1 MLFSPSNQA
10 TEPHSP
16 LMGAANGW
24 QPNQLFQTASLPNG
38 ATSIDA
44 GSQILPLPSSPSP
57 LTDINGFDTLFSV
70 NQGDSQTP
78 AIIDPNQIAAAIP
91 DSGDPILGNA
101 PLSAPANIPAG
112 ERANWMSGK
121 YGVMVAMNPGDN
133 GWAGKFSTRD
143 VLYQD
148 DKPVIEIIE
157 GKEVIKKERVEAT
170 VGAWADSVKKFVDS
184 GGIDQLVNDIQLT
197 GASYAVF
204 NVGSPAGFYFSPN
217 QVLDDRLANYRGFI
231 ASEQQLKADAKGE
244 YTPDKTLDEIDST
257 ADGVP
262 DYKYDVVK
270 QLGNR
275 LHNLGIKLLVYIN
288 AEGPSGG
295 TAEIVEA
302 TQTTANAGIDE
313 FHSIYP
319 AMVSAWSNNWQGSV
333 DGWWIDGGWV
343 EGYQQGQTGSE
354 RNIDPNNRINTLIS
368 SARAGNPNAVV
379 TVNPVSDNFNMN
391 FRKNIDDSRGTNN
404 VFTATENVVSPYQDF
419 LAGEMWH
426 WLWRYPEAGSG
437 GKVQYNGNNIQWHT
451 TGYLGADDK
460 LADGKNP
467 GSWIGQGWNNP
478 SLKQIYGDGAGENTF
493 TPREIATYIR
503 NVTSRGGAVTLA
515 IPVLPSG
522 KLASDGLGLMR
533 EANRLLTP
541 EGERDLRPGG
551 PNADL
556 ALYQITRMLA
566 NTDDTAPLQDLEINS
581 RVNMPSMGVDGNDK
595 TIALP
600 GGVDTWN
607 YQLEFDRPT
616 TFSEV
621 EVLFPTKADKD
632 KFTVDAYPGDFVIE
646 TSNDGK
652 QWTVFDERRNGAVG
666 GGLQV
671 FRDAPI
677 EARYVRVKS
686 ESNAPGIGGMGI
698 ASLRIFNR

>member
-1 MLFSPSNQA
+1 MLFSPSTQA

-16 LMGAANGW
+16 LIGAANGW

-44 GSQILPLPSSPSP
+44 GSQILPPPSSPSP
-57 LTDINGFDTLFSV
+57 LTDINGFDTLFSA
-70 NQGDSQTP
+70 NQRDSQTP
-78 AIIDPNQIAAAIP
+78 AIIDPNQIVAAIP

-101 PLSAPANIPAG
+101 PPSAPANIPAG

-121 YGVMVAMNPGDN
+121 YGVMVAMNPGEN
-133 GWAGKFSTRD
+133 EWAGKFSTRD
-143 VLYQD
+143 VLDQD
-148 DKPVIEIIE
+148 GKPVIDIIE
-157 GKEVIKKERVEAT
+157 GKEVKRTERVEET
-170 VGAWADSVKKFVDS
+170 VGAWANSVKNFVDS

-231 ASEQQLKADAKGE
+231 ASKQLKPDAKGE

-295 TAEIVEA
+295 TSEIVEA
-302 TQTTANAGIDE
+302 TQTTANAGIAE

-343 EGYQQGQTGSE
+343 QGYQGDSGS
-354 RNIDPNNRINTLIS
+354 RINNLIN

-391 FRKNIDDSRGTNN
+391 FRKNIDGSRGTNN
-404 VFTATENVVSPYQDF
+404 VFTATENVVSPNQDF
-419 LAGEMWH
+419 LAGEMWQ

-437 GKVQYNGNNIQWHT
+437 GKVQYNGKNFQWHT
-451 TGYLGADDK
+451 TGYLGADHK
-460 LADGKNP
+460 LADPANP

-478 SLKQIYGDGAGENTF
+478 SLMRDPKFDVEGAGTDTY
-493 TPREIATYIR
+493 TPREIASYIR

-515 IPVLPSG
+515 IPALPSG
-522 KLASDGLGLMR
+522 KLASDGLALMR

-566 NTDDTAPLQDLEINS
+566 NTNDTAPLEDLEINS
-581 RVNMPSMGVDGNDK
+581 RFHTPTRGVDGNDK

-621 EVLFPTKADKD
+621 EVLFPTKAGGYA
-632 KFTVDAYPGDFVIE
+632 VDAYPGDFVIE

-686 ESNAPGIGGMGI
+686 ESNAPGIGGMAI
-698 ASLRIFNR
+698 ASLRVFNR